1 MLTTLPQ
8 PVGNGDFWFL
18 ANIPGLKLEN
28 VSEKKQNKTTIKKK
42 KKTKHKLL
50 KSSGE
55 LKFQRCIL
63 LGSLTIYIYIA
74 TWHYFNKVTSFC
86 ATLNIATLI
95 KKCCVSVVC
104 YIKYGNRILKFT
116 SQLILK
122 SSPRWAEQ

>member
-1 MLTTLPQ
+1 MLTTLQQ
-8 PVGNGDFWFL
+8 PVGNRDFWFL
-18 ANIPGLKLEN
+18 VNIPGLKLEN
-28 VSEKKQNKTTIKKK
+28 VSKKK
-42 KKTKHKLL
+42 KKNNNPQASEKFW
-50 KSSGE
+50 SSGE
-55 LKFQRCIL
+55 LKFQRRIL

-86 ATLNIATLI
+86 AILNIATLI
-95 KKCCVSVVC
+95 KKCCISVVC